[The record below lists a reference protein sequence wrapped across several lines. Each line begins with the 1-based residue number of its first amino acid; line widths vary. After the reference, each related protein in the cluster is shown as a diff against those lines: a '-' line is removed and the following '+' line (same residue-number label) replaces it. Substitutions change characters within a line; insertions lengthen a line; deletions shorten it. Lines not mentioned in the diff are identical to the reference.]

1 MIIYLSELLDKKVQD
16 KDGRNIGRVQ
26 DIGMELKGGFPQA
39 VSLTVS
45 YNKRGRR
52 LVFALPWDWVDS
64 FGAKGMELNQPV
76 PDKKTPAGVPMGDLH
91 LRRNLLDRQ
100 IMDIHGRKVVRV
112 NDLRLARFDGNL
124 RLTGVDVSGEA
135 LLRRLGLEGLSNR
148 VRRGFG
154 MGQQERAIAWNYI
167 APLEFGPPTGL
178 KLTVTQKQLQSLHP
192 TDIADVLEQV
202 DQEHRNRLL
211 GLIDNVMAAE
221 SISEVEP
228 EKQAEVVATM
238 SEARASRI
246 LEVMPPDE
254 ATDLLGTLP
263 RDKAE
268 RLLNIMGVQEARVI
282 RELLGYEKHTAGG
295 RMTPDFIAVQGHL
308 TREECIAVLREKAPS
323 AETIYY
329 VYVLDDEGRLKGV
342 LSLRDLLIA
351 EPGTRL
357 DEMMMT
363 DVISVNVDDDQE
375 MVADLISKYNLL
387 ALPVTDDGNVLK
399 GIVTV
404 DDMIDVLRLESA
416 EDISHMSGIP
426 AEESPS
432 LASVAGSRLPIV
444 LISLL
449 GGLIL
454 ALTISAFQSEV
465 SAAIALA
472 FFLPLIIR
480 TSQDIGFFSQTVV
493 TEAIGGKELRM
504 GEVTRL
510 AVSELQAVLLLDVAL
525 SGIAAGLIFLLQRT
539 ARISLAVGSTLF
551 AAIIVATLLGV
562 YLPVLLQKLK
572 LNVSYTQSR
581 FVSMLINVVSVA
593 AYFAFAQVFLGSVGR
608 L

>member
-1 MIIYLSELLDKKVQD
+1 MIVYLSELLDKRVQD
-16 KDGRNIGRVQ
+16 RDGRNIGRVF
-26 DIGMELKGGFPQA
+26 DLGMELKGGFPQA
-39 VSLTVS
+39 VSLAVS

-52 LVFALPWDWVDS
+52 IIFTLPWEWVARFDS
-64 FGAKGMELNQPV
+64 KGVDLSEPV
-76 PDKKTPAGVPMGDLH
+76 LEKKTPAGFPTGDLH

-124 RLTGVDVSGEA
+124 RLTGVDVSGDA
-135 LLRRLGLEGLSNR
+135 LLRRLGLEGVSHL
-148 VRRGFG
+148 VKRGIG
-154 MGQQERAIAWNYI
+154 GGKPERAIAWNYI

-178 KLTVTQKQLQSLHP
+178 KLTVTQKQLQALHP

-221 SISEVEP
+221 SLSEVEP

-238 SEARASRI
+238 SEVRASRI

-282 RELLGYEKHTAGG
+282 RELLGYEEHTAGG
-295 RMTPDFIAVQGHL
+295 RMTPGFIAARGHL
-308 TREECIAVLREKAPS
+308 TREECIAVLRAEAPS

-329 VYVLDDEGRLKGV
+329 VYVRDDEGRLKGV
-342 LSLRDLLIA
+342 LSLRDLLVA

-357 DEMMMT
+357 EDMMLT
-363 DVISVNVDDDQE
+363 DVVTVNVDDDQE

-387 ALPVTDDGNVLK
+387 ALPVTDDDNILK

-404 DDMIDVLRLESA
+404 DDMIDVLRLETA
-416 EDISHMSGIP
+416 EDISHIGGIP
-426 AEESPS
+426 AEEHASF
-432 LASVAGSRLPIV
+432 LSVAASRLPII
-444 LISLL
+444 LITLL

-454 ALTISAFQSEV
+454 ALTISAFQNAV
-465 SAAIALA
+465 TATIALA

-480 TSQDIGFFSQTVV
+480 TSQDIGFFSQAVV
-493 TEAIGGKELRM
+493 TEAVGGREMRM
-504 GEVTRL
+504 REVTRL
-510 AVSELQAVLLLDVAL
+510 ALSELASVVLLDVVL
-525 SGIAAGLIFLLQRT
+525 SGIAVGLVFLVERT
-539 ARISLAVGSTLF
+539 ARISLAVGCTLF
-551 AAIIVATLLGV
+551 SAVIVATLLGV
-562 YLPVLLQKLK
+562 YLPVLLAKLK

-581 FVSMLINVVSVA
+581 FVSMLINIVSVA
-593 AYFAFAQVFLGSVGR
+593 AYFGFAQLFLSSLGR

>member
-1 MIIYLSELLDKKVQD
+1 MIVNLSELLDKRVQD
-16 KDGRNIGRVQ
+16 KDGRNIGHVY

-39 VSLTVS
+39 VSLAIS
-45 YNKRGRR
+45 YNQRGRR
-52 LVFALPWDWVDS
+52 LIFSLPWEWVAS
-64 FGAKGMELNQPV
+64 FDQKGVELNQPV
-76 PDKKTPAGVPMGDLH
+76 PDKKTPAGISQGDLH

-124 RLTGVDVSGEA
+124 RLTGVDVSGDA
-135 LLRRLGLEGLSNR
+135 LLRRLGLEGISHLVQRGLGRGRPER
-148 VRRGFG
+148 V
-154 MGQQERAIAWNYI
+154 IAWNYI

-221 SISEVEP
+221 SLSEVEL
-228 EKQAEVVATM
+228 EKQAEVMATM
-238 SEARASRI
+238 SEVRASRI

-268 RLLNIMGVQEARVI
+268 RLLNIMGVQEARII

-295 RMTPDFIAVQGHL
+295 RMTPGFIAAEGHM
-308 TREECIAVLREKAPS
+308 TREECIGLLREKAPS

-342 LSLRDLLIA
+342 LSLRDLLVA
-351 EPGTRL
+351 EPGVRL
-357 DEMMMT
+357 DGIMLT

-387 ALPVTDDGNVLK
+387 ALPVTDDGNMLK

-404 DDMIDVLRLESA
+404 DDMIDVLRQESA

-426 AEESPS
+426 AEEHPS
-432 LASVAGSRLPIV
+432 FLSIAASRLPIV

-454 ALTISAFQSEV
+454 ALTISGFQGEV
-465 SAAIALA
+465 TVAIALA

-480 TSQDIGFFSQTVV
+480 TSQDIGFFSQAVV
-493 TEAIGGKELRM
+493 TEAIGGRDLRM

-510 AVSELQAVLLLDVAL
+510 ALSELAAVLLLDVVL
-525 SGIAAGLIFLLQRT
+525 SGVAAGLVFLIERS
-539 ARISLAVGSTLF
+539 ARLSLAVGCTLF

-562 YLPVLLQKLK
+562 YLPVLLQRLK

>member
-1 MIIYLSELLDKKVQD
+1 MIVYLSVLLDKKVRD
-16 KDGRNIGRVQ
+16 KDGRNIGRVY
-26 DIGMELKGGFPQA
+26 DLGMELKGGFPQA
-39 VSLTVS
+39 VSFMVS
-45 YNKRGRR
+45 YNERGRR
-52 LVFALPWDWVDS
+52 LTFSLPWEWVES
-64 FGAKGMELNQPV
+64 FGDKGVELNQPV
-76 PDKKTPAGVPMGDLH
+76 PDKKTPAGTSLGDLQ

-124 RLTGVDVSGEA
+124 RLTGVDVSGDA
-135 LLRRLGLEGLSNR
+135 LMRRLGLEGVSNLL
-148 VRRGFG
+148 RRGFG
-154 MGQQERAIAWNYI
+154 RSQTEHAIAWNYI

-221 SISEVEP
+221 SLSEVELD
-228 EKQAEVVATM
+228 KQAEVVATM
-238 SEARASRI
+238 SEVRASRI

-254 ATDLLGTLP
+254 ATDLLGTLS

-295 RMTPDFIAVQGHL
+295 RMTTEFISARGHL
-308 TREECIAVLREKAPS
+308 TREQSISVLREEAPS

-357 DEMMMT
+357 DSLMLT

-404 DDMIDVLRLESA
+404 DDMIDVLRQESA
-416 EDISHMSGIP
+416 EDISHIGGIP
-426 AEESPS
+426 AEER
-432 LASVAGSRLPIV
+432 ASVLSVAASRLPIV

-454 ALTISAFQSEV
+454 ALTISAFQSAV
-465 SAAIALA
+465 SATIALV

-480 TSQDIGFFSQTVV
+480 TSQDIGFFSQAVV
-493 TEAIGGKELRM
+493 TEAIGGRELRV

-510 AVSELQAVLLLDVAL
+510 AISELQSVVLLDVAL
-525 SGIAAGLIFLLQRT
+525 SGIAIGLVFLLERT
-539 ARISLAVGSTLF
+539 ARISLAVGCTLF
-551 AAIIVATLLGV
+551 AAIIFATLLGV

-572 LNVSYTQSR
+572 LNVSYSQSR
-581 FVSMLINVVSVA
+581 FVSMLINIASVA
-593 AYFAFAQVFLGSVGR
+593 AYFGFAQLFLGTLGR